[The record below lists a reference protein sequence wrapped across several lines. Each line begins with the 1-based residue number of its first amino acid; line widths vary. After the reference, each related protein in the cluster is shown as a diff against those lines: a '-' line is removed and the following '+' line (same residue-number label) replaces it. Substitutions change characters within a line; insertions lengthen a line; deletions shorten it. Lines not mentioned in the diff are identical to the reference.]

1 MRRRL
6 AASAAVLLLVGTPAL
21 AGCGSG
27 DGGGDGGGVPDGV
40 TVTGDVG
47 EKPDVEV
54 EEDLDVSKTASSTLV
69 EGDGPEVSEGD
80 AVLVN
85 LTVVNGST
93 GKAAVSTF
101 DSGEPQLVVVN
112 DEKFLPELVPALV
125 GETEGSRILVTAT
138 VEDAIGAQGATQI
151 GLGKDDDVVFV
162 VDLVAVQRDLG
173 PETGKQP
180 AGMPTVV
187 TGEDGAV
194 TGLDFTG
201 AAKPDQLRVATLN
214 QGDGPAVEKGSTIIA
229 DYYAAVWGREKPFN
243 DTFPTDPTSFQVGV
257 GGLIEGWDLGLQGVK
272 AGSRVMLVIPPDVGY
287 GAKGSPPDIP
297 GGATL
302 VFVIDVL
309 GVAPPAA

>member
-6 AASAAVLLLVGTPAL
+6 VAATAAAVLLAGA

-27 DGGGDGGGVPDGV
+27 GSDGGGGGVPDGV
-40 TVTGDVG
+40 TVTGDFG
-47 EKPDVEV
+47 EKPEVEV
-54 EEDLDVSKTASSTLV
+54 DDLEVSETASSTLI
-69 EGDGPEVSEGD
+69 EGDGPEVAEGD
-80 AVLVN
+80 AALVN
-85 LTVVNGST
+85 LVVVNGST
-93 GKAAVSTF
+93 GEQAVSSF
-101 DSGEPQLVVVN
+101 DSGKPELVIV
-112 DEKFLPELVPALV
+112 DDQKFLTALVPALV
-125 GETEGSRILVTAT
+125 GEREGSRILVTAT
-138 VEDAIGAQGATQI
+138 VEDAVGAQGASQI

-180 AGMPTVV
+180 AGLPTVL
-187 TGEDGAV
+187 TGDDGAV
-194 TGLDFTG
+194 TGLDYGG
-201 AAKPDQLRVATLN
+201 AEKPDELRSVTLN
-214 QGDGPAVEKGSTIIA
+214 AGDGPAVEKGSTIIA
-229 DYYAAVWGREKPFN
+229 DYYAAVWGRDKPFN

-297 GGATL
+297 GDATL

-309 GVAPPAA
+309 GVAPPATG